1 MKKIS
6 QNKRIILI
14 YYVSI
19 FILLLYS
26 LYKNGFILYNKGL
39 VGFFSI
45 FKPLIMVMGAITLTY
60 LIDYIFLR
68 LLKKDKDYLELV
80 KNDYNPIY
88 FALITLALPLNINIL
103 LFIFLI
109 TLLNII
115 NNFIKQ
121 DKFNMMV
128 LYKLL
133 IVLGLFLFNK
143 YNYLNVYEMNVETSL
158 TTLDM
163 VLGRSIG
170 GIGTTST
177 LLLIIDMLILNLNPC
192 YKKEIPISAI
202 ITFIFL
208 AIISALFKDSFILN
222 IKELINGEFLFGVIF
237 MATIPEY
244 SPIKEQDKLLF
255 GVLIGIFGFI
265 CSKIVNPYEGVFIGI
280 LITNLV
286 FYCQRILKKLY
297 YEINKRRI
305 Q

>member
-68 LLKKDKDYLELV
+68 LFKKDKDYLELV

-202 ITFIFL
+202 ITFIFM

-297 YEINKRRI
+297 YGINKRRI